1 MRVIAAV
8 FFATLAF
15 SGDAFAKESTLAA
28 ACQAEANAGFA
39 RAWRLEPSLRP
50 AIADHR
56 ARMSAACTRVATEK
70 TTALNSCLA
79 EAARGPR
86 HVQRGRNMDRDHV
99 TRQKA
104 LCRQLAR

>member
-1 MRVIAAV
+1 MRMIVAI
-8 FFATLAF
+8 FLATLAL
-15 SGDAFAKESTLAA
+15 SGAAFAKQGTLAT
-28 ACQAEANAGFA
+28 ACEAEANAGYV

-56 ARMSAACTRVATEK
+56 ARMRVACARVAAEK
-70 TTALNSCLA
+70 AAALNACLT

-104 LCRQLAR
+104 LCRQLAS